1 MKRLLYFFLFF
12 FLAQAVQAQS
22 DTTQPVEILAGTQR
36 QRFLR
41 LDDGTELQIL
51 AGTVGLRQGR
61 TLFYCDSLV
70 MNSVT
75 RVFEAF
81 GNVHISD
88 DTTQIY
94 SDRLRYHTD
103 RRVAYLFDNVRLT
116 DGRSRVTTNE
126 LEYDVAG
133 KIATYRNNGRVVVG
147 KSVVTS
153 REGVYYQDLREIFFR
168 NNVELRDP
176 STYLK
181 TDSMIYN
188 AETRQTRLIT
198 DTYIRDSAGRVI
210 RTREATYDMTTRMAH
225 FTQRTTIEDK
235 CLRVV
240 GDQIAN
246 DETAGILQVEGNAVL
261 IDTCQGVNIL
271 ANRIF
276 ANKRTESYLATRKPL
291 MIIKQDNDS
300 IFVAADTLFSGRL
313 SELARYQP
321 LRNVPDTFGTQ
332 PDVRQD
338 STVAAVAPPPAAAG
352 RAQKSS
358 APQRKPSKNTPL
370 AQRTAA
376 KDSSAPKVKAPPSDT
391 LQHRAARD
399 SAVAS
404 AGAPATDS
412 VLAAPKNATVRPASN
427 PVRARTSGRPVKD
440 STDRYFEAFR
450 NVRIFSDS
458 LQAVGDSLFYSFRDS
473 VFRLFKDP
481 VVWNKKNQV
490 NGDTIYL
497 FTRNKKADRIRVF
510 NNSFLAN
517 EVQPGI
523 YNQVKSSRL
532 DGYFREGSIDSV
544 RCRGFAESIYF
555 MQDSD
560 SAFTGINQTTADIL
574 DVRFLKGE
582 LHRVIYRSAVKGTV
596 WPIRQKKPSEMQ
608 LPGFG
613 WYDSR
618 RPKSRYELFQ

>member
-1 MKRLLYFFLFF
+1 MKRLLHLLLFLFV
-12 FLAQAVQAQS
+12 AQAVGAQVLVEGS
-22 DTTQPVEILAGTQR
+22 GSGDPVEILAGTQR
-36 QRFLR
+36 QRFQR

-61 TLFYCDSLV
+61 TRFYCDSLV
-70 MNSVT
+70 LNSVT
-75 RVFEAF
+75 KVFEAF
-81 GNVHISD
+81 GNVHIDD

-94 SDRLRYHTD
+94 ADHLRYLTD
-103 RRVAYLFDNVRLT
+103 RRIAYLNSNVRLT
-116 DGRSRVTTNE
+116 DGRSRVTTND
-126 LEYDVAG
+126 LEYDVST

-153 REGVYYQDLREIFFR
+153 REGVYYQDLKEIFFR
-168 NNVELRDP
+168 DNVELKDP

-188 AETRQTRLIT
+188 TETRQTRLIT

-210 RTREATYDMTTRMAH
+210 RTREATYDMNTRMAT
-225 FTQRTTIEDK
+225 FTQRTSIDDK

-240 GDQIAN
+240 GDRIAN
-246 DETAGILQVEGNAVL
+246 DEATGILQVEGNAVL

-271 ANRIF
+271 ANQIF
-276 ANKRTESYLATRKPL
+276 ANKRTESYLATKKPL
-291 MIIKQDNDS
+291 MIIRQDKDS

-321 LRNVPDTFGTQ
+321 LRNVADTAVRPDTG
-332 PDVRQD
+332 D
-338 STVAAVAPPPAAAG
+338 STSVGDSLAAAPG
-352 RAQKSS
+352 TDTSGIAANARPKDTT
-358 APQRKPSKNTPL
+358 KPV
-370 AQRTAA
+370 
-376 KDSSAPKVKAPPSDT
+376 VKAPVRNNSRPAANPAT
-391 LQHRAARD
+391 AARKP
-399 SAVAS
+399 
-404 AGAPATDS
+404 APAAKPK
-412 VLAAPKNATVRPASN
+412 VAAAK
-427 PVRARTSGRPVKD
+427 PVKD

-450 NVRIFSDS
+450 NVRIYSDS

-490 NGDTIYL
+490 TGDTIYL
-497 FTRNKKADRIRVF
+497 FTKNKKADRIRVF
-510 NNSFLAN
+510 NNSFMAS
-517 EVQPGI
+517 EVQAGI

-532 DGYFREGSIDSV
+532 DGYFRDGSIDSV
-544 RCRGFAESIYF
+544 RCRGSAESVYF
-555 MQDSD
+555 MQDND

-582 LHRVIYRSAVKGTV
+582 LHRVIYRSSVKGTV
-596 WPIRQKKPSEMQ
+596 WPIRQKQPSEM
-608 LPGFG
+608 LLKGFG
-613 WYDSR
+613 WHDAR